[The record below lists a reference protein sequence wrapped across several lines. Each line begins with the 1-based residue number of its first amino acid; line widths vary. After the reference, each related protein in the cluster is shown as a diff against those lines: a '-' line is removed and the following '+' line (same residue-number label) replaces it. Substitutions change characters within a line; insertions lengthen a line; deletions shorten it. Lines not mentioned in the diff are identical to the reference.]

1 MNDAIDFVFCLRS
14 GATFTHKGKRYTLY
28 PFLGGESG
36 EDGRGEYFAFPV
48 FKTNGGYRLLKVR
61 KNDEVSA

>member
-1 MNDAIDFVFCLRS
+1 MCDAIDFVFCLRN
-14 GATFTHKGKRYTLY
+14 GASFVHKGTRYTLC

-48 FKTNGGYRLLKVR
+48 FKKNGGYRLLKVR
-61 KNDEVSA
+61 KNDEVSS